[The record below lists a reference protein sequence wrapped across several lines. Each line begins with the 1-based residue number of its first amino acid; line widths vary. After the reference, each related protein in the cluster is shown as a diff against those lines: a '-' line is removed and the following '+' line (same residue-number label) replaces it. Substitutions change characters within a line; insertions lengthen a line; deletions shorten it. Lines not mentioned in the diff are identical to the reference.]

1 MTTTNNEEYD
11 LLISEL
17 FAEAHGLRMKYEEFS
32 QYTEAKIAEFV
43 LERKPMAIRLEQLSR
58 DLAVTNAQRDNARLR
73 VKTLESARSYRIAKK
88 LRRLVP
94 NFFQGK

>member
-1 MTTTNNEEYD
+1 LTARIDNLT
-11 LLISEL
+11 
-17 FAEAHGLRMKYEEFS
+17 
-32 QYTEAKIAEFV
+32 
-43 LERKPMAIRLEQLSR
+43 
-58 DLAVTNAQRDNARLR
+58 AQRDNARLR